1 MKLPPSLPLSM
12 TASMSGATRSAP
24 RRALPADRS
33 CRSVPGRLG
42 ITRLSIVDAFGQ
54 TLKLPI
60 DQINASAPGDW
71 PARMLRRASS
81 CVIGST
87 TAAPDAKFVELRPR
101 FAQPMRLRFEWENAS
116 GDPEVKGGPVCG
128 WILPNHLEKSLTIYS
143 ASGIPLGALQK
154 KLGLQSGSSAP
165 AFYWLGVPGVEP
177 APIDNPHLRYF
188 CDWVLGLIP
197 DDGAAF
203 SACIDHVMASADER
217 VPEADPGVAVLVGHP
232 LALVR
237 ASLQFETAGLPA
249 HRPEL
254 RSGDGG
260 GAAVDTLLD
269 TIGFKQLKWPLR
281 LGDLR
286 ARNDGL
292 VGVFRCGGGGVSTSG
307 AFYPAWGEDKRD
319 VVRNTDR
326 VFAVQDFNIDCL
338 QPLQVTMLIDRR
350 RASTPS
356 PGHCRE
362 PISNCRPRTR
372 LARGAGARSSF
383 KPRRFWGLSPMP
395 EMPRPSDDYGEWSWA
410 YRPDVTHWKLD
421 PAIVEATDRAAFSDT
436 WPAIAEGWLKLAI
449 APVKVLSFWVRED
462 AEAVAVGTRIH
473 LAWSLQGA
481 ESLKLEQLRKAEST
495 VLIAAWDAQPF
506 PREYGV
512 TVEAETTYCLTAYA
526 EDATPS
532 AKLLTITIAAA
543 STPGS

>member
-1 MKLPPSLPLSM
+1 M
-12 TASMSGATRSAP
+12 
-24 RRALPADRS
+24 
-33 CRSVPGRLG
+33 
-42 ITRLSIVDAFGQ
+42 
-54 TLKLPI
+54 
-60 DQINASAPGDW
+60 
-71 PARMLRRASS
+71 
-81 CVIGST
+81 
-87 TAAPDAKFVELRPR
+87 
-101 FAQPMRLRFEWENAS
+101 
-116 GDPEVKGGPVCG
+116 
-128 WILPNHLEKSLTIYS
+128 
-143 ASGIPLGALQK
+143 
-154 KLGLQSGSSAP
+154 
-165 AFYWLGVPGVEP
+165 
-177 APIDNPHLRYF
+177 
-188 CDWVLGLIP
+188 GLIP

-281 LGDLR
+281 LGDLH

-292 VGVFRCGGGGVSTSG
+292 VGVFRCAGGGVSTSG

-319 VVRNTDR
+319 VVRNTNR

-338 QPLQVTMLIDRR
+338 QPLQVTMLIDPQARVHAITGALP
-350 RASTPS
+350 RAYLELPS
-356 PGHCRE
+356 E
-362 PISNCRPRTR
+362 DAT
-372 LARGAGARSSF
+372 GARRGREVF
-383 KPRRFWGLSPMP
+383 FQTAPVLGLSPMP

-449 APVKVLSFWVRED
+449 APVKVLSFWVREG

-481 ESLKLEQLRKAEST
+481 ESLKLEQLLKDEST
-495 VLIAAWDAQPF
+495 VLLAAWGAQPF

-512 TVEAETTYCLTAYA
+512 TVQAETTYCLTAYA
-526 EDATPS
+526 ENATPS
-532 AKLLTITIAAA
+532 AKLLTITITAA